1 MKLARKYS
9 EESMEC
15 FSYLLSYSKPLQN
28 LMAQENRLLAPSRV
42 WWLVLATSW
51 LVIWA
56 WDTYQITE

>member
-1 MKLARKYS
+1 
-9 EESMEC
+9 MEC

-28 LMAQENRLLAPSRV
+28 LTAQENRLLAPSRV
-42 WWLVLATSW
+42 FWLVLATSW